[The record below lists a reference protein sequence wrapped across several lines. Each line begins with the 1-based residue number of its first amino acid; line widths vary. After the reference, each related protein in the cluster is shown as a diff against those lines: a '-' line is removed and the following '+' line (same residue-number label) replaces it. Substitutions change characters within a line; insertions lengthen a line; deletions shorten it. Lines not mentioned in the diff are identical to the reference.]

1 MDFELARKRMVHEQL
16 ELRGITDRKVLDAFL
31 KVERHLFVPENVKEY
46 AYEDCPLPIG
56 EGQTISQ
63 PYMIALM
70 LQHLNLDE
78 NDVVLEIGT
87 GSGYQTA
94 LLAEIVKFVY
104 SIERSE
110 TLAKR
115 AKEILEDLDYKNIK
129 IYVGDGTK
137 GWPEEDI
144 SFDKIIVSAGAPDV
158 PEPLFNQLKVGGRM
172 VIPVGSRHY
181 QTLLIVT
188 KMEDLSMKKEFAG
201 GCTFVPLVGEY
212 GWGG

>member
-144 SFDKIIVSAGAPDV
+144 SFDKIIVSAGASDV

-212 GWGG
+212 GWSG